1 MHKLILLLI
10 TLLLFSGQI
19 YSYEDPKKFPD
30 IDPKFIKLEIKDPK
44 QRVAY
49 TVGDI
54 IKREIVFVVKKPYK
68 LIEESLP
75 IVGYEKKY
83 RGQALGIS
91 LTKIDVKKN
100 IDKSESEFKIKL
112 EYQIFTNNVVAKPAF
127 ITADYYRLINP
138 EDPKKVVKHRIPEL
152 TIAVSPISIFGDIK
166 IENDMSPYRGP
177 FKMEVD
183 RHIENLKQS
192 IIGLIICI
200 ILLLYIYSQFSWLPG
215 QNKFF
220 SYVYKKN
227 KKNKPLQQSNEK
239 FIEDIHNSF
248 NQTIG
253 NTLFKD
259 NKSILYKKNKNFK
272 YIEKELDTFF
282 NLSRNIFFEQ
292 NKKINHEAVHNW
304 LLLFCKHCR
313 MCERK
318 LIVDEKDISTL
329 IF

>member
-1 MHKLILLLI
+1 MHKLIFSFI
-10 TLLLFSGQI
+10 TLLLFSVQI
-19 YSYEDPKKFPD
+19 YSYEDPKKYPD
-30 IDPKFIKLEIKDPK
+30 IDAKFIDLDIKDPE
-44 QRVAY
+44 QRVGY
-49 TVGDI
+49 TIGDI

-100 IDKSESEFKIKL
+100 IGKSESEFKIKL

-166 IENDMSPYRGP
+166 VENDMSPYRGP

>member
-1 MHKLILLLI
+1 MHKLIFSFI
-10 TLLLFSGQI
+10 TLLLFSMQI
-19 YSYEDPKKFPD
+19 YSYEDPKKYPD
-30 IDPKFIKLEIKDPK
+30 IDAKFIDLDIKDPE
-44 QRVAY
+44 QRVGY
-49 TVGDI
+49 TIGDI

-91 LTKIDVKKN
+91 LTKIDVKKDIN
-100 IDKSESEFKIKL
+100 ESESRFLIKL

-138 EDPKKVVKHRIPEL
+138 ENPKKVVKHRIPEL
-152 TIAVSPISIFGDIK
+152 TIAVSPIAIFGDIK

-177 FKMEVD
+177 FKID
-183 RHIENLKQS
+183 IKDHIKNLKYS
-192 IIGLIICI
+192 VFGLVLSI
-200 ILLLYIYSQFSWLPG
+200 ILLLYIYSQFSWIPG

-220 SYVYKKN
+220 SYTYKKN
-227 KKNKPLQQSNEK
+227 KRNKPLQKNNEK

-248 NQTIG
+248 NKTIG
-253 NTLFKD
+253 NTFFKK
-259 NKSILYKKNKNFK
+259 NKSILYEKNKNFK
-272 YIEKELDTFF
+272 YIEKELDIFF

-292 NKKINHEAVHNW
+292 NKKINHEAVHKW

-318 LIVDEKDISTL
+318 LIVDKKDINTL